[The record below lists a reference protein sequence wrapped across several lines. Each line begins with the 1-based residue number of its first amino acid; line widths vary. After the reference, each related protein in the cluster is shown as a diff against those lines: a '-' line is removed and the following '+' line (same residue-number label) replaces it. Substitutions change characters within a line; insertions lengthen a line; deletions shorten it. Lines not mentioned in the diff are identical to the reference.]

1 MKHLKIFEDFDDNED
16 EDYHDINTIVNS
28 YIETLIWTEE
38 GKEEDDPFEGKSIF
52 DISDAS
58 KEKIKKE
65 VEWFIDSAGDV
76 FEDLDDEQIGH
87 DLWLTRNGHGTGFSD
102 RIEEGYN
109 LETIE
114 ELCDILGTAEAYVG
128 DDGKIYHESNDRYKK
143 INIEEYKKKKEL
155 EKSARNYNI

>member
-76 FEDLDDEQIGH
+76 FEELDDEQIGY

-102 RIEEGYN
+102 RIEDSEN
-109 LETIE
+109 LKIIE
-114 ELCDILGTAEAYVG
+114 NEFGIFVHWEDE
-128 DDGKIYHESNDRYKK
+128 
-143 INIEEYKKKKEL
+143 
-155 EKSARNYNI
+155 